1 MKKRRTM
8 YLVLCIPAVLMILAF
23 TVVPLV
29 NGLRVSLY
37 KWNGYS
43 QHMTFIGL
51 QNFKDIWPD
60 KMFWVSF
67 WNTMIYGFGSTILQN
82 IMGLSAALFL
92 NAKFKGRNAVRVI
105 LYMPIMISG
114 FIMGKIIHYF
124 VDLDSG
130 VFNEILRLFGGDPV
144 YWMETGMSSVI
155 MITLTNS
162 WQYMGFCMIIYLAGL
177 QNIPMMY
184 REAARLD
191 GCNKIKEFFTVTL
204 PLLIPS
210 VTTAVVTNLIGGFK
224 MYEVIVAMSNGGP
237 NRQSFSLSYYIQQLY
252 FHDERAGY
260 ASAVGIIMFFVIMII
275 TVPINMWLKK
285 REVEY

>member
-1 MKKRRTM
+1 M

-92 NAKFKGRNAVRVI
+92 NAKWQCVRSLYRCLIAAMLAGRAVWAVAEVLLLGIGENGFTFK
-105 LYMPIMISG
+105 MFISG
-114 FIMGKIIHYF
+114 ALLNSIPGII
-124 VDLDSG
+124 
-130 VFNEILRLFGGDPV
+130 
-144 YWMETGMSSVI
+144 
-155 MITLTNS
+155 
-162 WQYMGFCMIIYLAGL
+162 L
-177 QNIPMMY
+177 Q
-184 REAARLD
+184 L
-191 GCNKIKEFFTVTL
+191 V
-204 PLLIPS
+204 LIP
-210 VTTAVVTNLIGGFK
+210 A
-224 MYEVIVAMSNGGP
+224 
-237 NRQSFSLSYYIQQLY
+237 
-252 FHDERAGY
+252 
-260 ASAVGIIMFFVIMII
+260 IMLALDK
-275 TVPINMWLKK
+275 THLVPFRKSEIKTK
-285 REVEY
+285 ARES

>member
-130 VFNEILRLFGGDPV
+130 VFNEIIKIFGGAPV
-144 YWMETGMSSVI
+144 
-155 MITLTNS
+155 
-162 WQYMGFCMIIYLAGL
+162 
-177 QNIPMMY
+177 
-184 REAARLD
+184 
-191 GCNKIKEFFTVTL
+191 
-204 PLLIPS
+204 
-210 VTTAVVTNLIGGFK
+210 
-224 MYEVIVAMSNGGP
+224 
-237 NRQSFSLSYYIQQLY
+237 
-252 FHDERAGY
+252 
-260 ASAVGIIMFFVIMII
+260 
-275 TVPINMWLKK
+275 
-285 REVEY
+285 

>member
-1 MKKRRTM
+1 MKT
-8 YLVLCIPAVLMILAF
+8 
-23 TVVPLV
+23 
-29 NGLRVSLY
+29 GL
-37 KWNGYS
+37 
-43 QHMTFIGL
+43 
-51 QNFKDIWPD
+51 
-60 KMFWVSF
+60 
-67 WNTMIYGFGSTILQN
+67 
-82 IMGLSAALFL
+82 
-92 NAKFKGRNAVRVI
+92 
-105 LYMPIMISG
+105 
-114 FIMGKIIHYF
+114 
-124 VDLDSG
+124 
-130 VFNEILRLFGGDPV
+130 
-144 YWMETGMSSVI
+144 SSVI
-155 MITLTNS
+155 IITLTNS

-260 ASAVGIIMFFVIMII
+260 ASAVGIIMFFIIMII
-275 TVPINMWLKK
+275 TVPINLWLKK